1 MKPAFKTLLIVA
13 AVVLPAGIIFM
24 ASGGA
29 PKAPPVLPTRNPGE
43 PTPIWGSFT
52 EQPQVPTKLISLP
65 PPEGTAFVGFYK
77 YRDLWIRIDEF
88 TDSVIEDEVAGVA
101 HTEMRYKARFQW
113 TVLMGDNDFPLGTQT
128 VTTEGTSWTVFDG
141 PLNDKTQELL
151 DEARQEAITAAV
163 NLAAQWI
170 VVSGTRPIIPGM

>member
-24 ASGGA
+24 GSSGGS
-29 PKAPPVLPTRNPGE
+29 KAPPLPARTPGAK
-43 PTPIWGSFT
+43 TPIWANFT
-52 EQPQVPTKLISLP
+52 EPTSVPKTNIDYVP
-65 PPEGTAFVGFYK
+65 PVGTTFVGFYK
-77 YRDLWIRIDEF
+77 YRDVWIRIDEF

-113 TVLMGDNDFPLGTQT
+113 TVMVGESNLPLGTQA

-151 DEARQEAITAAV
+151 DEAREEAITAAV

-170 VVSGTRPIIPGM
+170 VASGTRPIIPGM